1 MRCRAIHSATVTGS
15 EPTRTVKAW
24 QLIASLSLA
33 GTLAALQQ
41 TLVVPQLP
49 IIPQI
54 LGVSID
60 DATWLITVTLL
71 AGAIATPILSRL
83 ADMYGKKRIFL
94 VTIGLMAAG
103 SILGAIGGLN
113 YWPVL
118 VGRAL
123 QGLAAAAIP
132 IGISIMRDHLP
143 LQQLPGAI
151 AIMSATMG
159 VGAGLGLPLSG
170 VLYDSFGWSSLFVTT
185 AAVSVLV
192 IIATAWFVHESKD
205 IPGGRFD
212 LTGAVLLA
220 VALGSFLLALSKGAS
235 WGWGTPLTLGLFA
248 VAAVTAVVWFRYQLR
263 TESPLLDLR
272 SASRPPIL
280 LTNLASVLIGFSMF
294 INMLVTTQQLQQPP
308 ESGAGLGLPVVL
320 AGLAMMPSAFMM
332 LIMSPLSGRIINRF
346 GARLALV
353 AGAAIMSLSYLLR
366 VFFHDTVLL
375 VILGSAAVGIGTALA
390 FAAMPAIIMANAGR
404 HETAA
409 ANGLNALMRTI
420 GTSLSSAVTGAILAS
435 FTVLLGENVYAS
447 SEAFRIV
454 LFGAS
459 AAALL
464 GALLAWAV
472 PRRNNV

>member
-1 MRCRAIHSATVTGS
+1 MCPALDSLLVTGS
-15 EPTRTVKAW
+15 RQNSW

-83 ADMYGKKRIFL
+83 ADMFGKKRIFL
-94 VTIGLMAAG
+94 LTIGLMAAG
-103 SILGAIGGLN
+103 SFLAAAGGLN

-118 VGRAL
+118 IGRAL

-192 IIATAWFVHESKD
+192 VLATARFIHESAD
-205 IPGGRFD
+205 VPGGRFD
-212 LTGAVLLA
+212 LPGAVLLA
-220 VALGSFLLALSKGAS
+220 AALGCFLLALSKGAS

-248 VAAVTAVVWFRYQLR
+248 AAAVTGFIWFRYQLR
-263 TESPLLDLR
+263 ADSPLLDLR
-272 SASRPPIL
+272 SASRRPIL

-294 INMLVTTQQLQQPP
+294 VNMLVTTQQLQQPP

-332 LIMSPLSGRIINRF
+332 LIMSPLSGRLINRY
-346 GARLALV
+346 GARLVLA
-353 AGAAIMSLSYLLR
+353 AGAAIMSVSYLLR

-375 VILGSAAVGIGTALA
+375 VVLGSAAVGVGTALA

-409 ANGLNALMRTI
+409 ANGLNSLMRTI
-420 GTSLSSAVTGAILAS
+420 GTSLSSAATGAVLAS
-435 FTVLLGENVYAS
+435 FTVMVGENVFAS
-447 SEAFRIV
+447 STAFRIV
-454 LFGAS
+454 LLGAS
-459 AAALL
+459 AAALS
-464 GALLAWAV
+464 GAVLAWAV
-472 PRRNNV
+472 PARNNA